1 MAVSNY
7 DQALRRLLMHEGGY
21 SNHPSDPGGPTNFG
35 ITIGDYRK
43 YVNPAATAADI
54 RAMQLSEAKAIYREK
69 YWNAMHCDELPG
81 GLDYAVFDYGV
92 NSGISRAVKVLQR
105 LVGLNDDGRMDDTL
119 LTAVARHNAADLVA
133 RLCDERLSFLKSL
146 STWPVFGAGWGRRVA
161 DVRRASLALAR
172 GGMAEEP
179 RPNVSGRASVQP
191 GRTAPGAAAGGAV
204 IAGGVA
210 TQAAHATGASW
221 PAIAGVVLLTLLA
234 AAACWFGWRWWQ
246 ARRQDAP
253 VPAAEAGLCSGLCR
267 TLKGWKTLVF
277 GSVVA
282 TTGMVADLLDA
293 LKAIDISPL
302 LPPSYAVKI
311 IAAIGVITIMLR
323 FATTGRVGQKD
334 R

>member
-1 MAVSNY
+1 
-7 DQALRRLLMHEGGY
+7 
-21 SNHPSDPGGPTNFG
+21 
-35 ITIGDYRK
+35 
-43 YVNPAATAADI
+43 
-54 RAMQLSEAKAIYREK
+54 
-69 YWNAMHCDELPG
+69 
-81 GLDYAVFDYGV
+81 VFDYGV

-105 LVGLNDDGRMDDTL
+105 LVRLNADGRMNEVL
-119 LTAVARHNAADLVA
+119 LGALARHDTEDLVG
-133 RLCDERLSFLKSL
+133 RLCDERLAFLKSL

-210 TQAAHATGASW
+210 TQAAHAAGASW
-221 PAIAGVVLLTLLA
+221 PAIAGIVLLTLLVVA
-234 AAACWFGWRWWQ
+234 LCWFGWRWWQ

-323 FATTGRVGQKD
+323 FATTGLAAGCSTVSLRASPNISGNKRATISPVIRRASPPTARSRWRISMPSWNRARCRRKSCTRIAAGG
-334 R
+334 